1 VRVLHV
7 ITRLILGG
15 AQENTLLT
23 VEGLLREPGVEVV
36 LVTGPALGPE
46 GELFHRAAEHRVPV
60 QVVEEMRREIHPGR
74 DLASFFRLVSL
85 MRRFRPDVV
94 HTHSSKAGII
104 GRAAA
109 RAANVPVIVHTIH
122 GLPFHPYET
131 RLNNLLFVALER
143 TAARWTTALI
153 SVADAMTR
161 QALAAAVG
169 RPEQYV
175 TIYSGIE
182 VEPFLAV
189 RGRRAECRRQLGLPT
204 EGAVLSKVARL
215 APLKGHED
223 VLRALP
229 AVVERVPD
237 LTVVFAGDGS
247 LRAQLEKLAAELGLA
262 GRVRFLGLVP
272 PRRIPTIVGASNA
285 VVHASYRE
293 GLARV
298 LPQALLAGVP
308 VVSYDVDGAG
318 EALQTGEGGVL
329 VSPGDIRAL
338 AAGLTDVLSDP
349 ERWQASARARGDLIT
364 ERFRTETMVAQILA
378 LYRRLL
384 AARRP

>member
-1 VRVLHV
+1 MRVLHV

-23 VEGLLREPGVEVV
+23 VEGLLREPDVEVV
-36 LVTGPALGPE
+36 LATGPALGPE
-46 GELFHRAAEHRVPV
+46 GELFHRAAEHHVPV
-60 QVVEEMRREIHPGR
+60 HVIDEMRREIHPGR
-74 DLASFFRLVSL
+74 DLASLSRLLSL
-85 MRRFRPDVV
+85 IRRFRPDVV
-94 HTHSSKAGII
+94 HTHSSKAGIL
-104 GRAAA
+104 GRLAA
-109 RAANVPVIVHTIH
+109 RMANVPVTIHTIH

-131 RLNNLLFVALER
+131 RLNNLLFTTLER
-143 TAARWTTALI
+143 RAARWTTALI

-161 QALAAAVG
+161 QALAQGVG
-169 RPEQYV
+169 RPGQYV
-175 TIYSGIE
+175 TIYSGME

-189 RGRRAECRRQLGLPT
+189 RGRQADCRRELGLPT

-229 AVVERVPD
+229 AVVARVPD
-237 LTVVFAGDGS
+237 LTVVFAGDGA
-247 LRAQLEKLAAELGLA
+247 LRAYLEGLATELGLSP
-262 GRVRFLGLVP
+262 RVRFLGLVP
-272 PRRIPTIVGASNA
+272 PGRIPTIVGASDA

-298 LPQALLAGVP
+298 LPQALLAAVP
-308 VVSYDVDGAG
+308 VVSYDVDGAA

-329 VSPGDIRAL
+329 VPPGDIPAL
-338 AAGLTDVLSDP
+338 TAALGDVLGEP
-349 ERWQASARARGDLIT
+349 ERWQASARARGDFIT
-364 ERFRTETMVAQILA
+364 DRFRAETMVAQILA

-384 AARRP
+384 SCERA